1 MRDPDANQ
9 LILDAGDF
17 VGKVHSMKNECS
29 STCQLMFNSFKAME
43 YNVLG
48 LGRAE
53 LALGRDSLQVVLD
66 TLNIPVICANVIDL
80 RTHKPVVKPYYI
92 QKYGN
97 MVIGVIALINE
108 KNPRKFQQ
116 IDTTQF
122 ELLPCLEVAR
132 SIVPKLK
139 RKVDAVI
146 LLCDFKRPDIDTLL
160 QVVPQIDVVITK
172 GHIRPRSKVSLE
184 GKTLLV
190 PTGSSG
196 HNGTALTLEFN
207 PSWGD
212 SIGYDF
218 VDAQLT
224 DEYEGENSVSP
235 LLADYRKP
243 PRKKTHRKSSDKSS
257 RPAEAKRIIQEPS
270 RESSQKVGQSKPI
283 QAKQVTQSERPKK
296 QGAGK

>member
-17 VGKVHSMKNECS
+17 AGKVHMMKGECS
-29 STCQLMFNSFKAME
+29 STCQLMFNSFRAMG

-53 LALGRDSLQVVLD
+53 LALGRDSLKAVLD
-66 TLNIPVICANVIDL
+66 TLDIPVVCANVIDVQ
-80 RTHKPVVKPYYI
+80 THKPVVKPYHI

-97 MVIGVIALINE
+97 MVIGVVALINE

-132 SIVPKLK
+132 SVVPKLK
-139 RKVDAVI
+139 RKVDAVV

-160 QVVPQIDVVITK
+160 QVVPQIDVIITK
-172 GHIRPRSKVSLE
+172 GSLRPRSKVSLA

-218 VDAQLT
+218 VDVPLT
-224 DEYEGENSVSP
+224 NEYDGENSVSP
-235 LLADYRKP
+235 LLAKYKKE
-243 PRKKTHRKSSDKSS
+243 PRKKPRRKSSES
-257 RPAEAKRIIQEPS
+257 RLPAEARQLIPAPS
-270 RESSQKVGQSKPI
+270 KESS
-283 QAKQVTQSERPKK
+283 PKK
-296 QGAGK
+296 DQSSLGEANQKMQVKRSEKPGAKE